1 MKFSKMFVITENV
14 ALKSR
19 LKHFK
24 MWAMFSLIRYSEAF
38 MRLLYVSDHEN
49 SPIVIPYLA
58 KYQLIILKK
67 N

>member
-49 SPIVIPYLA
+49 SAIVIPY
-58 KYQLIILKK
+58 
-67 N
+67 